1 MLRLCLCSSQRT
13 ATTDSPT
20 QHSTYYCSTTC
31 RWKAWPHVPHTTGLS
46 SPGNLLSGGQPSKG
60 LRQMPHMSSPASHV
74 HTPTACHF
82 LISTLKVLAELVEVV
97 EADISGVSGFVLA
110 RSQQQNA
117 RGELLLLRHAP
128 QGGIWLLLSGC
139 VGVLEVVWMS
149 LEAAGGLEARTEAG
163 SSADH
168 Q

>member
-1 MLRLCLCSSQRT
+1 
-13 ATTDSPT
+13 
-20 QHSTYYCSTTC
+20 
-31 RWKAWPHVPHTTGLS
+31 
-46 SPGNLLSGGQPSKG
+46 
-60 LRQMPHMSSPASHV
+60 MSSPASHV